1 MNNNINELQEELTK
15 LDNKRRILK
24 HKLKIEKQA
33 NRDNYTT
40 ILDKFISYI
49 DLILNQGNEST
60 SILLLLALTIG
71 LLYKYPIIFDVYIL
85 IVFGVM
91 CLQVILAI
99 LYGVV
104 SFINWIY
111 KKVRC
116 R

>member
-1 MNNNINELQEELTK
+1 MGIALRHF
-15 LDNKRRILK
+15 DIACNKFG
-24 HKLKIEKQA
+24 LKIKKQA

-49 DLILNQGNEST
+49 DLILNKGNEPT
-60 SILLLLALTIG
+60 SILLLLALMIG

-91 CLQVILAI
+91 CLQVILAV